1 MTEPTIQMLAGFKGV
16 LIIGDP
22 LLGPHK
28 RVGRS
33 DDVWH
38 AGMVKLER
46 ALDLAAEHQWLP
58 IIVGDILH
66 ETREMSYLLP
76 LIKLLKD
83 RRALLLPRN
92 TLWHDSP
99 QGLIAAILQESGLA
113 QVAGVENQSVVLT
126 IEGATGPIEMTIE
139 AHTPWGGTTRLERDV
154 PGYLNVPQL
163 GLTIHSSTGLPL
175 GATDEHPQIKAGCL
189 LRLSMA
195 DENKPVNVHSI
206 TPNGVQAHALE
217 VTAHIFDESTK
228 SVLSRQEDIE
238 RESLFVAKLRA
249 STESSLEDEGKSS
262 LMELIEEVKQDLE
275 LDGWMEKQ
283 LLSLAAEVAA

>member
-1 MTEPTIQMLAGFKGV
+1 MTDVNVQQLSGFAGV
-16 LIIGDP
+16 LVIGDP

-28 RVGRS
+28 RAGRS

-38 AGMVKLER
+38 AGMTKLEK
-46 ALDLAAEHQWLP
+46 ALNLAAEHQWLP

-92 TLWHDSP
+92 TRWHDSP

-113 QVAGVENQSVVLT
+113 QVAGVKNQAVVLT
-126 IEGATGPIEMTIE
+126 IDSDEGPVELTLE
-139 AHTPWGGTTRLERDV
+139 AHTPWGETNRLERDV
-154 PGYLNVPQL
+154 PGYLEVPQL
-163 GLTIHSSTGLPL
+163 GITVHSSTGLPL
-175 GATDEHPQIKAGCL
+175 SNTEQHPQIKAGCL

-206 TPNGVQAHALE
+206 TPQGVQAHALE
-217 VTAHIFDESTK
+217 VTAHIFDEGAK
-228 SVLSRQEDIE
+228 GALVRQEDLE
-238 RESLFVAKLRA
+238 RESLFVDKLRA
-249 STESSLEDEGKSS
+249 STEAALEDEGKSS
-262 LMELIEEVKQDLE
+262 LMELIEEVKQDMD
-275 LDGWMEKQ
+275 LDEWMEKQ
-283 LLSLAAEVAA
+283 LLSLAADVAG